1 MKDSPVRQNIVE
13 TATKLFYQNGYNL
26 TGINEIIK
34 EAGIAKATLYH
45 HFKSKEDICLAYL
58 VYKNNTFT
66 TDIRAFVEK
75 APAGDAQ
82 ILALFDFLQSF
93 FQGKDFNGCWCLN
106 TIAELPK
113 GSERIKEE
121 IQKQKHQ
128 LIQFITSLA
137 KSFLSTDDK
146 TVYEALA
153 RRIYLL
159 YESALAE
166 SHLHQ
171 APWPID
177 DARELCKILLNNQRK
192 S

>member
-137 KSFLSTDDK
+137 KNFLSTDDK

-177 DARELCKILLNNQRK
+177 DARELCKILLSNQRK

>member
-13 TATKLFYQNGYNL
+13 TATDLFYQKGYNL

-66 TDIRAFVEK
+66 SDIRAFVEK
-75 APAGDAQ
+75 APTGEAK

-93 FQGKDFNGCWCLN
+93 FQDKAFNGCWCLN
-106 TIAELPK
+106 TISELPK
-113 GSERIKEE
+113 GSERITTE
-121 IQKQKHQ
+121 IQKQKQQ
-128 LIQFITSLA
+128 LIQFIASLT
-137 KSFLSTDDK
+137 KHFLASDDK
-146 TVYEALA
+146 IAYETLA
-153 RRIYLL
+153 RKVYLL

-171 APWPID
+171 ASWPID
-177 DARELCKILLNNQRK
+177 DAKALCKILLDNKKK

>member
-1 MKDSPVRQNIVE
+1 MKESPVRQNIVE
-13 TATKLFYQNGYNL
+13 TATKLFYQKGYNL

-45 HFKSKEDICLAYL
+45 HFRSKEDICLAYL

-66 TDIRAFVEK
+66 TDIQAFVEK
-75 APAGDAQ
+75 AAAGEAQ

-93 FQGKDFNGCWCLN
+93 FQEKDFNGCWCLN

-137 KSFLSTDDK
+137 KTFLSTDDQ
-146 TVYEALA
+146 TADEALA

-177 DARELCKILLNNQRK
+177 DAREMCKILLNKKKN